1 MIRPRFLFRP
11 NLQKESHRRAWA
23 ALQAV
28 PEGQRSAFLV
38 QAILQSSE
46 ADLLRRII
54 REELAAVSVRKN
66 DEKQEDRQKSL
77 PDGMINFLSNLQD
90 D

>member
-1 MIRPRFLFRP
+1 MSRPRFLFRP

-28 PEGQRSAFLV
+28 PAGQRSAFLV

-46 ADLLRRII
+46 ADLLRQII
-54 REELAAVSVRKN
+54 REELAAVSVREN
-66 DEKQEDRQKSL
+66 DEKQEEGQKSL
-77 PDGMINFLSNLQD
+77 PNGMIDFLNSL
-90 D
+90 